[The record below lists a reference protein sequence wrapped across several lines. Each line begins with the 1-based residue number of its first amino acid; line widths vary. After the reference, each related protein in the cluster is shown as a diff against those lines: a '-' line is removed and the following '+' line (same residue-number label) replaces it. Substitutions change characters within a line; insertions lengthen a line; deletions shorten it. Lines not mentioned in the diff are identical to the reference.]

1 MKILKTYLRVC
12 LVLLPLSFLPI
23 IIDAFGFGKN
33 WLMLVTSLLG
43 LIFWAVGVMIIGK
56 EEKIRVS
63 RGWWWLMALTIWATI
78 FWFFG
83 EAGLKMRSLV
93 GVPGLGM
100 IWSLTIWTFLWL
112 QVSEERS
119 ENEEKW
125 LTGAGLLVALS
136 SLIVFLLPTAKLP
149 ISWPK
154 DNPLINITQ
163 DWTLVGSLLG
173 EMWLMLILVII
184 WVKKLMEKIKGREGY
199 VTQLVITAFLVLV
212 LFLDVFKM
220 VKAGWNYLD
229 INSSWSIATESLK
242 YRPLQG
248 VGIGNYVQAFNAW
261 RPATFNS
268 QKNWQGIFNWG
279 ANSGMQVWT
288 ELGLIGL
295 VMGGLAV
302 MAFKKDQ
309 KSQRGKI
316 LVIILA
322 ILLALTPLN
331 LVSLWLMMWL
341 LTKNINAKEIR
352 VMLRVGEEGK
362 NAGPAVLAVMVVAL
376 AIFGGYWGARILM
389 GEIYLRNS
397 LVAAAKNDG
406 SGTYNWQIKAI
417 GINPNNAEYRQIYS
431 QTNMALAGAILAK
444 TDLTDTDKEQ
454 ASTLI
459 QQAVREG
466 KAAVALD
473 SKNPTYWT
481 NLAMIYRQLVG
492 TIEGAADWSFQ
503 AYTQAISLD
512 PSNPSL
518 KLDFGGLLYA
528 AGLYED
534 ASRMFEQVV
543 TLKPDLANGW
553 YNLAYAEKKLNK
565 LGLAVNHLN
574 QAVSLVP
581 TDSGD
586 YDKAS
591 KELADWKEE
600 YEALMKQQADSAKA
614 TTAKQA
620 ETLNVPEALPTQG
633 AGERV
638 NVPVTDLQ
646 PPKVEA
652 TPTVKPTPGQ

>member
-1 MKILKTYLRVC
+1 MMKILKTYLKVC

-23 IIDAFGFGKN
+23 IIDAFGLGKN
-33 WLMLVTSLLG
+33 WLMLIMSLIG
-43 LIFWAVGVMIIGK
+43 LIFWAIGVMIIGK

-63 RGWWWLMALTIWATI
+63 RGWWWLMGITIWATI

-100 IWSLTIWTFLWL
+100 MWSLTIWTFLWL
-112 QVSEERS
+112 QVSENRS

-136 SLIVFLLPTAKLP
+136 SLVVFLLPTAKLP

-173 EMWLMLILVII
+173 EIWLLLILVII
-184 WVKKLMEKIKGREGY
+184 WVRKLMEKIKAREGY
-199 VTQLVITAFLVLV
+199 VAQLVVTAILVMV

-220 VKAGWNYLD
+220 VRAGWNYLD
-229 INSSWSIATESLK
+229 INSSWAIATESLK

-261 RPATFNS
+261 KPATFNNN
-268 QKNWQGIFNWG
+268 KNWLGVFNWG
-279 ANSGMQVWT
+279 ANTGMQVWT

-295 VMGGLAV
+295 VMGVLAV
-302 MAFKKDQ
+302 LAFKKDQ
-309 KSQRGKI
+309 KSQRGKT
-316 LVIILA
+316 LVILLA
-322 ILLALTPLN
+322 VILALTPIN
-331 LVSLWLMMWL
+331 FVALWLAAWL
-341 LTKNINAKEIR
+341 ATKNINTKEIK
-352 VMLRVGEEGK
+352 VMLRAGEEGK
-362 NAGPAVLAVMVVAL
+362 NAGPAVLAVIVVAL
-376 AIFGGYWGARILM
+376 AIFGGYWGVRILL
-389 GEIYLRNS
+389 GEVYLRNS
-397 LVAAAKNDG
+397 LAAAAKNDG
-406 SGTYNWQIKAI
+406 GNTYNWQIKAI

-431 QTNMALAGAILAK
+431 QTNMALAGTILAK

-473 SKNPTYWT
+473 SKNPTYWS
-481 NLAMIYRQLVG
+481 NLAVIYRQLVG
-492 TIEGAADWSFQ
+492 TIEGAADWSYQ
-503 AYTQAISLD
+503 AYAQAVSLD
-512 PSNPSL
+512 PTNPSL

-534 ASRMFEQVV
+534 AARMFEQVV

-591 KELADWKEE
+591 KELVAWKEE
-600 YEALMKQQADSAKA
+600 YDALMKQQQAAVEE
-614 TTAKQA
+614 AKQA
-620 ETLNVPEALPTQG
+620 ETLKVPAALPTQG
-633 AGERV
+633 VEERV
-638 NVPVTDLQ
+638 NVPAADLE

-652 TPTVKPTPGQ
+652 TPTPGQ

>member
-1 MKILKTYLRVC
+1 MMKILKTYLRVC

-23 IIDAFGFGKN
+23 IVDAFGLGKN
-33 WLMLVTSLLG
+33 WLMLMMSLLG

-56 EEKIRVS
+56 EEKIKVS
-63 RGWWWLMALTIWATI
+63 RGWWWLFGLTIWATI

-83 EAGLKMRSLV
+83 EAGLKMRTLM

-112 QVSEERS
+112 QISEERS
-119 ENEEKW
+119 EDEEKW

-136 SLIVFLLPTAKLP
+136 SLVIFLLPTSKLP

-163 DWTLVGSLLG
+163 DWTLAGSLLG
-173 EMWLMLILVII
+173 EMWLLLILVIL
-184 WVKKLMEKIKGREGY
+184 WVKKLVEKIKRREAYIG
-199 VTQLVITAFLVLV
+199 QLIMTAFLVMV

-220 VKAGWNYLD
+220 VRTGWNFLD
-229 INSSWSIATESLK
+229 VNSSWSIATESLK

-248 VGIGNYVQAFNAW
+248 VGIGNYLQAFNW
-261 RPATFNS
+261 WKPVTFNAK
-268 QKNWQGIFNWG
+268 QNWQGIFNWG
-279 ANSGMQVWT
+279 ANTGLQVWT

-295 VMGGLAV
+295 LMGILALS
-302 MAFKKDQ
+302 AFKKEQ
-309 KSQRGKI
+309 KNQRDRVM
-316 LVIILA
+316 VIFLG
-322 ILLALTPLN
+322 ILLVLTPIN
-331 LVSLWLMMWL
+331 FVALWLIMWL
-341 LTKNINAKEIR
+341 VTKNIDTKEVR
-352 VMLRVGEEGK
+352 VVLRVGEKGN
-362 NAGPAVLAVMVVAL
+362 NAGPVILAVLVVGG
-376 AIFGGYWGARILM
+376 AIFGGYWGVRILM

-406 SGTYNWQIKAI
+406 NGTYNWQIRAI

-431 QTNMALAGAILAK
+431 QTNMALAGTILAK
-444 TDLTDTDKEQ
+444 TDLTETDKEQ

-459 QQAVREG
+459 QQAVREA

-473 SKNPTYWT
+473 GGNAIYWN
-481 NLAMIYRQLVG
+481 NLATIYRQLVG

-503 AYTQAISLD
+503 AYSQAIALD
-512 PSNPSL
+512 PNNPNL

-528 AGLYED
+528 AGMYED
-534 ASRMFEQVV
+534 ASRIFEQVV

-553 YNLAYAEKKLNK
+553 YNLAYSEKKLNK
-565 LGLAVNHLN
+565 LALAINHLN

-581 TDSGD
+581 VNSGD

-600 YEALMKQQADSAKA
+600 YDALVRQQQAAVEETKE
-614 TTAKQA
+614 A
-620 ETLNVPEALPTQG
+620 ETLKVPEALPTPG
-633 AGERV
+633 TEERV
-638 NVPVTDLQ
+638 NVPAEELE
-646 PPKVEA
+646 PPKVEV
-652 TPTVKPTPGQ
+652 TPTVEE

>member
-1 MKILKTYLRVC
+1 MKILKTYLQVC

-23 IIDAFGFGKN
+23 IIDAFGLGKN
-33 WLMLVTSLLG
+33 WLMLMMSLLG
-43 LIFWAVGVMIIGK
+43 LIFWAVGVMITSK
-56 EEKIRVS
+56 EDKVRVS
-63 RGWWWLMALTIWATI
+63 RGWWWLLGLTIWATI

-83 EAGLKMRSLV
+83 EAGLKMRSLL

-100 IWSLTIWTFLWL
+100 MWSLCIWTFLWL
-112 QVSEERS
+112 QVSEKRS

-125 LTGAGLLVALS
+125 LTGAGLLVAAT
-136 SLIVFLLPTAKLP
+136 SLVVFLLPTAKLP

-154 DNPLINITQ
+154 ENPLINITQ
-163 DWTLVGSLLG
+163 GWTLVGSLLG
-173 EMWLMLILVII
+173 EMWLLLILVIL
-184 WVKKLMEKIKGREGY
+184 WMKKLVQKIKEREGY
-199 VTQLVITAFLVLV
+199 ILQLVMTAFLVLV

-229 INSSWSIATESLK
+229 INSSWAIATESLK

-248 VGIGNYVQAFNAW
+248 VGIGNYLQAFNWW
-261 RPATFNS
+261 RPTTFNNS
-268 QKNWQGIFNWG
+268 KNWLGVFNWG
-279 ANSGMQVWT
+279 ANTGMQLWT

-295 VMGGLAV
+295 VMGILAV
-302 MAFKKDQ
+302 LAFSKDQ
-309 KSQRGKI
+309 KNQRGKWMVII
-316 LVIILA
+316 LVILM
-322 ILLALTPLN
+322 ALTPIN
-331 LVSLWLMMWL
+331 FVALWLLMWL
-341 LTKNINAKEIR
+341 VTKNINAKEMRI
-352 VMLRVGEEGK
+352 VLKVGDEGK
-362 NAGPAVLAVMVVAL
+362 NAGPFVLVAL
-376 AIFGGYWGARILM
+376 VIALTIFSGYWGIRVLM

-406 SGTYNWQIKAI
+406 NETYNLQIKAI
-417 GINPNNAEYRQIYS
+417 GLNPNSAEYRQVYS

-444 TDLTDTDKEQ
+444 TELTDTDKEQ

-473 SKNPTYWT
+473 SKNPIYWS
-481 NLAMIYRQLVG
+481 NLATIYRQLVG

-503 AYTQAISLD
+503 AYSQAIALD
-512 PSNPSL
+512 PTNPNL

-528 AGLYED
+528 AGMYED
-534 ASRMFEQVV
+534 ASRIFEQVV

-553 YNLAYAEKKLNK
+553 YNLAYAEKQLNK

-581 TDSGD
+581 VDSGD

-600 YEALMKQQADSAKA
+600 YEALMKQQQAQIEAKE
-614 TTAKQA
+614 A
-620 ETLNVPEALPTQG
+620 ETLKVPEALPTPNVEEQ
-633 AGERV
+633 V
-638 NVPVTDLQ
+638 NIPVEELE
-646 PPKVEA
+646 PPKVEV
-652 TPTVKPTPGQ
+652 TPTEEQ

>member
-1 MKILKTYLRVC
+1 MIKILKTYLKIC

-23 IIDAFGFGKN
+23 VIDAFGLGKN
-33 WLMLVTSLLG
+33 WLMLIMSLIG
-43 LIFWAVGVMIIGK
+43 LIFWAIGVMIIGK

-63 RGWWWLMALTIWATI
+63 RGWWWLMGITIWATI

-100 IWSLTIWTFLWL
+100 MWSLTIWTFLWL
-112 QVSEERS
+112 QVSENRS

-136 SLIVFLLPTAKLP
+136 SLVVFLLPTAKLP

-173 EMWLMLILVII
+173 EMWLLLILVIL
-184 WVKKLMEKIKGREGY
+184 WVRKLMEKIKAREGY
-199 VTQLVITAFLVLV
+199 VTQLVITAVLVMV
-212 LFLDVFKM
+212 LFLDIFKM
-220 VKAGWNYLD
+220 VRAGWNYLD
-229 INSSWSIATESLK
+229 INSSWAIATESLK

-248 VGIGNYVQAFNAW
+248 VGIGNYTQAFNW
-261 RPATFNS
+261 WKPATFNNN
-268 QKNWQGIFNWG
+268 KNWLGVFNWG
-279 ANSGMQVWT
+279 ANSGMQIWT

-295 VMGGLAV
+295 VMGVLAV
-302 MAFKKDQ
+302 LAFKKDQ
-309 KSQRGKI
+309 KSQRGKT
-316 LVIILA
+316 LVILLA
-322 ILLALTPLN
+322 LLLALTPIN
-331 LVSLWLMMWL
+331 FVSLWLVMWL
-341 LTKNINAKEIR
+341 ATKNINTKEIK
-352 VMLRVGEEGK
+352 VMLRAGEEGK
-362 NAGPAVLAVMVVAL
+362 NAGPAVLAVIIVSL
-376 AIFGGYWGARILM
+376 AIFGGYWGVRVLL
-389 GEIYLRNS
+389 GEMYLRNS
-397 LVAAAKNDG
+397 IAAAAKNDG
-406 SGTYNWQIKAI
+406 GNTYNWQIKAI

-431 QTNMALAGAILAK
+431 QTNMALAGTILAK

-473 SKNPTYWT
+473 SKNPTYWN
-481 NLAMIYRQLVG
+481 NLAVIYRQLVG
-492 TIEGAADWSFQ
+492 TIEGAADWSYQ
-503 AYTQAISLD
+503 AYAQAVTLD
-512 PSNPSL
+512 PTNPSL

-586 YDKAS
+586 YDTAS
-591 KELADWKEE
+591 KELTTWKEE
-600 YEALMKQQADSAKA
+600 YDALMKQQQAAVEE
-614 TTAKQA
+614 AKQA
-620 ETLNVPEALPTQG
+620 ETLKLPEALPTQG
-633 AGERV
+633 TEEKV
-638 NVPVTDLQ
+638 NVPATDLE
-646 PPKVEA
+646 PPAVEA
-652 TPTVKPTPGQ
+652 TPTVGQ

>member
-1 MKILKTYLRVC
+1 MLMMA
-12 LVLLPLSFLPI
+12 LV
-23 IIDAFGFGKN
+23 
-33 WLMLVTSLLG
+33 G
-43 LIFWAVGVMIIGK
+43 LIFWAMGVMIIGK
-56 EEKIRVS
+56 EEKIKVS
-63 RGWWWLMALTIWATI
+63 RGWWWLLGLTIWATI

-83 EAGLKMRSLV
+83 EAGLKMRSLI

-136 SLIVFLLPTAKLP
+136 SLVIFLLPTAKLP

-154 DNPLINITQ
+154 ENPLINITQ
-163 DWTLVGSLLG
+163 GWTLVGSLLG
-173 EMWLMLILVII
+173 EMWLLLILVIL
-184 WVKKLMEKIKGREGY
+184 WVKKLMEKIKAREGY
-199 VTQLVITAFLVLV
+199 ILQLVMTAFLVLV

-220 VKAGWNYLD
+220 IRAGWNYLD

-248 VGIGNYVQAFNAW
+248 VGIGNYLQAFNW
-261 RPATFNS
+261 WKPAAFNA

-279 ANSGMQVWT
+279 ANTGLQVWT

-295 VMGGLAV
+295 VMAVLAAL
-302 MAFKKDQ
+302 AFKRDQ
-309 KSQRGKI
+309 KNQKGK
-316 LVIILA
+316 LMVVILA
-322 ILLALTPLN
+322 ILLALTPIN
-331 LVSLWLMMWL
+331 FVALWLLMWL
-341 LTKNINAKEIR
+341 VTKNINTKEMG
-352 VMLRVGEEGK
+352 VVLKAGDEGK
-362 NAGPAVLAVMVVAL
+362 NAGPIILAVLVVGA
-376 AIFGGYWGARILM
+376 AIFGGYWGVRVLM

-397 LVAAAKNDG
+397 IVAAAKNDG
-406 SGTYNWQIKAI
+406 GSTYNLQIKAI
-417 GINPNNAEYRQIYS
+417 GINPNDAEYRQIYS
-431 QTNMALAGAILAK
+431 QTNMALAGTILAK

-473 SKNPTYWT
+473 SRNPTYWN
-481 NLAMIYRQLVG
+481 NLAVIYRQLVG
-492 TIEGAADWSFQ
+492 TIEGAADWSYQ
-503 AYTQAISLD
+503 AYAQAIALD
-512 PSNPSL
+512 PNNPSL

-528 AGLYED
+528 AGLYDD

-591 KELADWKEE
+591 KELVIWKEE
-600 YEALMKQQADSAKA
+600 YDALLKQQQAAQAQTKP
-614 TTAKQA
+614 A
-620 ETLNVPEALPTQG
+620 ETLKVPEALPTQG
-633 AGERV
+633 KEEKV
-638 NVPVTDLQ
+638 NVPAADLQ
-646 PPKVEA
+646 PPKVEV
-652 TPTVKPTPGQ
+652 TPTPGQ

>member
-1 MKILKTYLRVC
+1 MIKILKTYLRVC

-23 IIDAFGFGKN
+23 IIDAFGLGKN
-33 WLMLVTSLLG
+33 WLMLIMSLLG
-43 LIFWAVGVMIIGK
+43 LIFWAVGVMIISK
-56 EEKIRVS
+56 EDRIKVS
-63 RGWWWLMALTIWATI
+63 RGWWWLLGLSIWATI

-83 EAGLKMRSLV
+83 EAGLKMRSLL

-100 IWSLTIWTFLWL
+100 MWSLTIWTFLWL
-112 QVSEERS
+112 QVSESRS

-136 SLIVFLLPTAKLP
+136 SLVVFLLPAAKLP

-154 DNPLINITQ
+154 ENPLINITQ

-173 EMWLMLILVII
+173 EMWLLLILVIL
-184 WVKKLMEKIKGREGY
+184 WVKKLMEKIKSREAY
-199 VTQLVITAFLVLV
+199 VLQLVVTAFLVLV
-212 LFLDVFKM
+212 LFLDIFKM
-220 VKAGWNYLD
+220 VRAGWNYLD
-229 INSSWSIATESLK
+229 VNSSWSIATESLK

-248 VGIGNYVQAFNAW
+248 VGIGNYIQAFNW
-261 RPATFNS
+261 WKPATFNA
-268 QKNWQGIFNWG
+268 QKNWLGVFNWG
-279 ANSGMQVWT
+279 ANLGMQVWT
-288 ELGLIGL
+288 EMGLIGL
-295 VMGGLAV
+295 LMGVLAV
-302 MAFKKDQ
+302 LAFKKDQ
-309 KSQRGKI
+309 KNQRGK
-316 LVIILA
+316 LMVIMLG
-322 ILLALTPLN
+322 ILLALTPIN
-331 LVSLWLMMWL
+331 FVALWLLMWL
-341 LTKNINAKEIR
+341 VTKNINTKEVR
-352 VMLRVGEEGK
+352 VVLKAGDEGK
-362 NAGPAVLAVMVVAL
+362 NAGPVILAVVVSGM
-376 AIFGGYWGARILM
+376 AIFGGYWGVRVLM

-406 SGTYNWQIKAI
+406 NGTYNLQIKAI
-417 GINPNNAEYRQIYS
+417 GINPNNAEYRQIYA

-473 SKNPTYWT
+473 GGNPLYWS
-481 NLAMIYRQLVG
+481 NLATIYRQLVG

-503 AYTQAISLD
+503 AYSQAIALD
-512 PSNPSL
+512 PNNPNL

-528 AGLYED
+528 AGMYED
-534 ASRMFEQVV
+534 ASRIFEQVV

-581 TDSGD
+581 VDSGD

-600 YEALMKQQADSAKA
+600 YEAFIKQQEAAVEQAKE
-614 TTAKQA
+614 A
-620 ETLNVPEALPTQG
+620 ETLKLPEALPTQG
-633 AGERV
+633 VEERV
-638 NVPVTDLQ
+638 DIPAAELE

-652 TPTVKPTPGQ
+652 TPTVGE

>member
-1 MKILKTYLRVC
+1 MIKILKIYLRVC

-23 IIDAFGFGKN
+23 VIDAFGLGKN
-33 WLMLVTSLLG
+33 WLMLMMSLLG
-43 LIFWAVGVMIIGK
+43 LIFWAVGVMIVSK
-56 EEKIRVS
+56 EDKIKVS
-63 RGWWWLMALTIWATI
+63 RGWWWLLGLSLWATI

-83 EAGLKMRSLV
+83 EAGLKMRSLL

-100 IWSLTIWTFLWL
+100 MWSLTIWTFLWL
-112 QVSEERS
+112 QVSEDRS

-125 LTGAGLLVALS
+125 LTGAGLVVALS
-136 SLIVFLLPTAKLP
+136 SLVIFLLPTTKLP

-154 DNPLINITQ
+154 ENPLINITQ

-173 EMWLMLILVII
+173 EMWLLLILVVL
-184 WVKKLMEKIKGREGY
+184 WVKKLMEKIKVREAY
-199 VTQLVITAFLVLV
+199 VLPLIMTAFLVLV

-220 VKAGWNYLD
+220 VRAGWNFLD
-229 INSSWSIATESLK
+229 VNSSWSIATESLK

-248 VGIGNYVQAFNAW
+248 VGIGNYLQAFNW
-261 RPATFNS
+261 WKPVTFNS
-268 QKNWQGIFNWG
+268 QKNWLGVFNWG
-279 ANSGMQVWT
+279 ANLGMQVWT
-288 ELGLIGL
+288 ELGLVGL
-295 VMGGLAV
+295 FMGILAV
-302 MAFKKDQ
+302 LAFKKDQ
-309 KSQRGKI
+309 KNQRGK
-316 LVIILA
+316 LMVIMLA
-322 ILLALTPLN
+322 LLLALTPIN
-331 LVSLWLMMWL
+331 FVALWLLMWL
-341 LTKNINAKEIR
+341 VTKSINTKE
-352 VMLRVGEEGK
+352 VGVVLKAGDEGK
-362 NAGPAVLAVMVVAL
+362 NAGPAILAVVVSGV
-376 AIFGGYWGARILM
+376 AIFAGYWGVRVLL
-389 GEIYLRNS
+389 GEVYLRNS

-406 SGTYNWQIKAI
+406 NGTYNLQIKAI

-473 SKNPTYWT
+473 GGNPLYWS
-481 NLAMIYRQLVG
+481 NLATIYRQLVG

-503 AYTQAISLD
+503 AYSQAIALD
-512 PSNPSL
+512 PNNPNL

-528 AGLYED
+528 AGMYED
-534 ASRMFEQVV
+534 ASRIFEQVV

-553 YNLAYAEKKLNK
+553 YNLAYSEKKLNK

-581 TDSGD
+581 VDSGD

-600 YEALMKQQADSAKA
+600 YEALVRQQEAAIEQAKE
-614 TTAKQA
+614 A
-620 ETLNVPEALPTQG
+620 ETLKVPEALPTQG
-633 AGERV
+633 VEERV
-638 NVPVTDLQ
+638 NVPAEELE
-646 PPKVEA
+646 PPKVET
-652 TPTVKPTPGQ
+652 TPTVETTPKE

>member
-1 MKILKTYLRVC
+1 MMKILKTYLRVC

-23 IIDAFGFGKN
+23 IIDAFGLGKN
-33 WLMLVTSLLG
+33 WLMLMMALVG
-43 LIFWAVGVMIIGK
+43 LIFWAMGVMIIGK
-56 EEKIRVS
+56 EEKIKVS
-63 RGWWWLMALTIWATI
+63 RGWWWLLGLTIWATI

-83 EAGLKMRSLV
+83 EAGLKMRSLI

-136 SLIVFLLPTAKLP
+136 SLVIFLLPTAKLP

-154 DNPLINITQ
+154 ENPLINITQ
-163 DWTLVGSLLG
+163 GWTLVGSLLG
-173 EMWLMLILVII
+173 EMWLLLILVIL
-184 WVKKLMEKIKGREGY
+184 WVKKLMEKIKAREGY
-199 VTQLVITAFLVLV
+199 ILQLVMTAFLVLV

-220 VKAGWNYLD
+220 IRAGWNYLD

-248 VGIGNYVQAFNAW
+248 VGIGNYLQAFNW
-261 RPATFNS
+261 WKPAAFNA

-279 ANSGMQVWT
+279 ANTGLQVWT

-295 VMGGLAV
+295 VMAVLAAL
-302 MAFKKDQ
+302 AFKRDQ
-309 KSQRGKI
+309 KNQKGK
-316 LVIILA
+316 LMVVILA
-322 ILLALTPLN
+322 ILLALTPIN
-331 LVSLWLMMWL
+331 FVALWLLMWL
-341 LTKNINAKEIR
+341 VTKNINTKEMG
-352 VMLRVGEEGK
+352 VVLKAGDEGK
-362 NAGPAVLAVMVVAL
+362 NAGPIILAVLVVGA
-376 AIFGGYWGARILM
+376 AIFGGYWGVRVLM

-397 LVAAAKNDG
+397 IVAAAKNDG
-406 SGTYNWQIKAI
+406 GSTYNLQIKAI
-417 GINPNNAEYRQIYS
+417 GINPNDAEYRQIYS
-431 QTNMALAGAILAK
+431 QTNMALAGTILAK

-473 SKNPTYWT
+473 SRNPTYWN
-481 NLAMIYRQLVG
+481 NLAVIYRQLVG
-492 TIEGAADWSFQ
+492 TIEGAADWSYQ
-503 AYTQAISLD
+503 AYAQAIALD
-512 PSNPSL
+512 PNNPSL

-528 AGLYED
+528 AGLYDD

-591 KELADWKEE
+591 KELVIWKEE
-600 YEALMKQQADSAKA
+600 YDALLKQQQAAQAQTKP
-614 TTAKQA
+614 A
-620 ETLNVPEALPTQG
+620 ETLKVPEALPTQG
-633 AGERV
+633 KEEKV
-638 NVPVTDLQ
+638 NVPAADLQ
-646 PPKVEA
+646 PPKVEV
-652 TPTVKPTPGQ
+652 TPTPGQ